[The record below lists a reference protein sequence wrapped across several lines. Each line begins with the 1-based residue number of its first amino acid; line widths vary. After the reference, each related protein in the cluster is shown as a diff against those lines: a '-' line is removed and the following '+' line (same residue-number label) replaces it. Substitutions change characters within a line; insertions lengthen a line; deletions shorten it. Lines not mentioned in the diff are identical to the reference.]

1 MNLLITGVSS
11 GIGRALTESLSSE
24 HHIVGISRRNPAIPS
39 IDWQELDLSDSRARK
54 AWLKKAQ
61 AKTPLLD
68 GLILNAWVGH
78 FDRFQDIEYEK
89 YEAMMETNLMANIE
103 LIYGLLP
110 IIKEDATIIF
120 IGSRASRRFMWGG
133 AVYQASKFGLRGFA
147 WALREEFPRLHIYFL
162 NPSIVRTE
170 FFQHTTAPILGRF
183 PETPMSD
190 ILHAV
195 TTMLSGEKKNWEVD
209 I

>member
-68 GLILNAWVGH
+68 GLILNA
-78 FDRFQDIEYEK
+78 
-89 YEAMMETNLMANIE
+89 
-103 LIYGLLP
+103 
-110 IIKEDATIIF
+110 
-120 IGSRASRRFMWGG
+120 
-133 AVYQASKFGLRGFA
+133 
-147 WALREEFPRLHIYFL
+147 
-162 NPSIVRTE
+162 
-170 FFQHTTAPILGRF
+170 
-183 PETPMSD
+183 
-190 ILHAV
+190 
-195 TTMLSGEKKNWEVD
+195 
-209 I
+209 